1 MEKKQLT
8 KQQTKEKALRFLDF
22 RSHSEEE
29 LRQKLIR
36 SGGTDIDEVLAFCK
50 EYKLI
55 DDRSYAKKCAQDL
68 KHLKKLGKRRIKD
81 ELISR
86 GLDLEF
92 VEEALDLLEDDEVEN
107 LMPLVK
113 KKLNNDFDKK
123 NTDKV
128 IRYFLYRGYN
138 FNDIK
143 KCIEESRNGI

>member
-8 KQQTKEKALRFLDF
+8 KQQTKEKALRLLDF
-22 RSHSEEE
+22 KSHSEEE

-50 EYKLI
+50 EYRFI
-55 DDRSYAKKCAQDL
+55 DDRSYAKQNAQDL
-68 KHLKKLGKRRIKD
+68 KHVKKLGKRRIKD

-86 GLDLEF
+86 GIDLEF